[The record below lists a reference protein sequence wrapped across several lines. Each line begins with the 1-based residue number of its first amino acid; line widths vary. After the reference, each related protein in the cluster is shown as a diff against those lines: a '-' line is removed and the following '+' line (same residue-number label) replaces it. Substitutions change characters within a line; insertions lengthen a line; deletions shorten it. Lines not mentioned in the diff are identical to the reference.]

1 MLTRTVSCVGSRH
14 ETATANDAST
24 QNDSDVF
31 RARVISPWKAS
42 TDRDAATLDAAP
54 SLSDNGS
61 VDTEASGVESRRSAR
76 TAGRFW
82 VAVEGVDTELV
93 PRRGDISA
101 TGIFFESEFE
111 IGDAGTVQWLHIA
124 SWDRTCAVTVMA
136 HVVRAVTLADV
147 HREVRGIALEFMPE
161 SDVAAASICH
171 LARYIL
177 ESPPGSESN
186 PEMSPRVSARA
197 GVGAAEATAVRLN
210 KLSVQTL
217 LLETDWTVPV
227 GEAVRVEIIAR
238 GVRRPIRVEG
248 TAVSVLPAMQGT
260 GKRFRIAVHVNS
272 EVEGPLRRFSS
283 IAMAAVRPEEMGRL
297 PAGSQSGPLDHLLSA
312 LIQPPE
318 TPPERRHLSG
328 LLSRIPFT
336 TLCSLIELER
346 LSGDLTIRRGAVTSR
361 LFLREGRFVDVEP
374 YTSDPR
380 GELAKLLEC
389 RDGSFEL
396 DIAPVE
402 RADRIG
408 TTMTQ
413 LLLDLACAADEA
425 KAERGA

>member
-1 MLTRTVSCVGSRH
+1 V
-14 ETATANDAST
+14 DA
-24 QNDSDVF
+24 
-31 RARVISPWKAS
+31 
-42 TDRDAATLDAAP
+42 
-54 SLSDNGS
+54 
-61 VDTEASGVESRRSAR
+61 EASGVESRRSAR

-101 TGIFFESEFE
+101 TGIYFETQFE
-111 IGDAGTVQWLHIA
+111 IGDAGTVQWLHIS

-147 HREVRGIALEFMPE
+147 HHEIRGVALEFMPE
-161 SDVAAASICH
+161 SDVAAAQICE

-177 ESPPGSESN
+177 ETPPGSEAT
-186 PEMSPRVSARA
+186 PAMSPRVSARA
-197 GVGAAEATAVRLN
+197 GAGKAEASAVSLN

-227 GEAVRVEIIAR
+227 GEPVRVEIIAR

-248 TAVSVLPAMQGT
+248 TAVSVLPTMQSN
-260 GKRFRIAVHVNS
+260 GKRFRIAVHVSS
-272 EVEGPLRRFSS
+272 EVQGPLRRFSS
-283 IAMAAVRPEEMGRL
+283 IAMAAVRPGENVAL
-297 PAGSQSGPLDHLLSA
+297 PQPSPAGPLDQLLSA

-318 TPPERRHLSG
+318 SPPERRHLTG
-328 LLSRIPFT
+328 LLSRIPLT

-346 LSGDLTIRRGAVTSR
+346 LSGDLTIRRGTSTSK

-374 YTSDPR
+374 YTADPR
-380 GELAKLLEC
+380 AELGKLLEC
-389 RDGSFEL
+389 RDGTFEL
-396 DIAPVE
+396 DVAPVE

-408 TTMTQ
+408 TSMTQ

-425 KAERGA
+425 ARPGNSGET

>member
-1 MLTRTVSCVGSRH
+1 MDAEGSG
-14 ETATANDAST
+14 A
-24 QNDSDVF
+24 
-31 RARVISPWKAS
+31 
-42 TDRDAATLDAAP
+42 
-54 SLSDNGS
+54 
-61 VDTEASGVESRRSAR
+61 ESRRSAR
-76 TAGRFW
+76 TTGRFW
-82 VAVEGVDTELV
+82 VAVEGVDTEPV

-101 TGIFFESEFE
+101 TGIFFETEFE
-111 IGDAGTVQWLHIA
+111 VGDAGTVQWLHIA
-124 SWDRTCAVTVMA
+124 SWDRAYAVTVMA

-147 HREVRGIALEFMPE
+147 HREIRGVALEFMPE
-161 SDVAAASICH
+161 SDLAAASICE

-177 ESPPGSESN
+177 ETPQATGSKA
-186 PEMSPRVSARA
+186 EMSPRVSTRA
-197 GVGAAEATAVRLN
+197 GAGGAAATAVSLN

-248 TAVSVLPAMQGT
+248 TAVSVLPAMQSS
-260 GKRFRIAVHVNS
+260 GKRYRIAVHVNA

-283 IAMAAVRPEEMGRL
+283 IAMAAVRPGEARA
-297 PAGSQSGPLDHLLSA
+297 PAPEATPAGPLDHLLSA

-328 LLSRIPFT
+328 LLSRIPLT

-346 LSGDLTIRRGAVTSR
+346 LSGDLTIRRGASVST
-361 LFLREGRFVDVEP
+361 LYLRDGRFVDVEP
-374 YTSDPR
+374 YTTDPR
-380 GELAKLLEC
+380 RELAKLLES

-396 DIAPVE
+396 DVAPVE

-425 KAERGA
+425 ANALKKGST

>member
-1 MLTRTVSCVGSRH
+1 MPPPTVRTPARPAAASASSRKLRLRNLIGAVSRRDRGVDFGAVVGDNGR
-14 ETATANDAST
+14 
-24 QNDSDVF
+24 
-31 RARVISPWKAS
+31 
-42 TDRDAATLDAAP
+42 LDA
-54 SLSDNGS
+54 
-61 VDTEASGVESRRSAR
+61 EASGIESRRSAR

-101 TGIFFESEFE
+101 TGIFFETQFE
-111 IGDAGTVQWLHIA
+111 IGDAGTVQWLHIS
-124 SWDRTCAVTVMA
+124 SWDRAFAVTVMA
-136 HVVRAVTLADV
+136 HVVRSVTLADV
-147 HREVRGIALEFMPE
+147 HREIRGVALEFMPE
-161 SDVAAASICH
+161 SDVAAASICE

-177 ESPPGSESN
+177 ESPQGAAPA

-197 GVGAAEATAVRLN
+197 GAGGAQATSVSLN

-248 TAVSVLPAMQGT
+248 TAVSVLPAMQGS

-283 IAMAAVRPEEMGRL
+283 IAMPAVRPGERGL
-297 PAGSQSGPLDHLLSA
+297 PGSGPQPQPVPAGPLNHLLSA

-318 TPPERRHLSG
+318 TPPERRHLTG

-346 LSGDLTIRRGAVTSR
+346 LSGDLTIRRGESTSR
-361 LFLREGRFVDVEP
+361 LFLRDGRFVDVEP
-374 YTSDPR
+374 YTTDPR
-380 GELAKLLEC
+380 SELAKLLEC

-396 DIAPVE
+396 DVAPVE
-402 RADRIG
+402 RVDRIG

-425 KAERGA
+425 NAARDV

>member
-1 MLTRTVSCVGSRH
+1 MTGPRILARAAGLDDTRRLGD
-14 ETATANDAST
+14 ND
-24 QNDSDVF
+24 F
-31 RARVISPWKAS
+31 
-42 TDRDAATLDAAP
+42 
-54 SLSDNGS
+54 
-61 VDTEASGVESRRSAR
+61 VDTETSGSESRRSAR

-82 VAVEGVDTELV
+82 VAVEGVDTEPV

-101 TGIFFESEFE
+101 TGIFFETEFE
-111 IGDAGTVQWLHIA
+111 IGDAGTVQWLHIS
-124 SWDRTCAVTVMA
+124 SWDRACAVTVMA

-147 HREVRGIALEFMPE
+147 RREIRGVALEFMPE
-161 SDVAAASICH
+161 SDVAAAAICE

-177 ESPPGSESN
+177 QSPLGTESA

-197 GVGAAEATAVRLN
+197 GAGAAEATSVNLN

-227 GEAVRVEIIAR
+227 GEPVRVEIIAR

-248 TAVSVLPAMQGT
+248 TAVSVLPTMQSN
-260 GKRFRIAVHVNS
+260 GKRFRIAVHVSS
-272 EVEGPLRRFSS
+272 EVQGPLRRFSS
-283 IAMAAVRPEEMGRL
+283 IAMPAVRPGEHGNLGAMGDAAQQR
-297 PAGSQSGPLDHLLSA
+297 PTGPLDHLLSA

-318 TPPERRHLSG
+318 TPPERRHLTG

-346 LSGDLTIRRGAVTSR
+346 LSGDLTIRRGAVISR

-374 YTSDPR
+374 YTMDPKS
-380 GELAKLLEC
+380 ELAKLLEC

-396 DIAPVE
+396 DVAPVE
-402 RADRIG
+402 RVDRIG
-408 TTMTQ
+408 ATMTQ
-413 LLLDLACAADEA
+413 LLLDLACATDEA
-425 KAERGA
+425 NASREPGP

>member
-1 MLTRTVSCVGSRH
+1 MPAPRVGPKLGQASLDGTSCLGD
-14 ETATANDAST
+14 ND
-24 QNDSDVF
+24 
-31 RARVISPWKAS
+31 R
-42 TDRDAATLDAAP
+42 LDA
-54 SLSDNGS
+54 
-61 VDTEASGVESRRSAR
+61 EATGVESRRSAR

-101 TGIFFESEFE
+101 TGIFFETQFE

-124 SWDRTCAVTVMA
+124 SWDRACGVTVMA
-136 HVVRAVTLADV
+136 HVVRSVTLADV
-147 HREVRGIALEFMPE
+147 HREIRGVAFEFMPE
-161 SDVAAASICH
+161 SDAAAASICE

-177 ESPPGSESN
+177 ESPQGAEAA

-197 GVGAAEATAVRLN
+197 SRGAAEATAVGLS

-227 GEAVRVEIIAR
+227 GESVRVEIIAR

-248 TAVSVLPAMQGT
+248 TAVSVLPAMQSS
-260 GKRFRIAVHVNS
+260 GKRYRIAVHVSS

-283 IAMAAVRPEEMGRL
+283 IAMSAVRPGGPGPELQPRAM
-297 PAGSQSGPLDHLLSA
+297 PAGPLDHLLSA

-318 TPPERRHLSG
+318 TPPERRHLTG
-328 LLSRIPFT
+328 LLSRIPLT

-346 LSGDLTIRRGAVTSR
+346 LSGDLTIRRGESVSR
-361 LFLREGRFVDVEP
+361 LFLSEGRFVDVEP
-374 YTSDPR
+374 YTADPKS
-380 GELAKLLEC
+380 ELAKLLEC

-396 DIAPVE
+396 DVAPVE
-402 RADRIG
+402 RVDRIG

-425 KAERGA
+425 KAAGDAPA

>member
-1 MLTRTVSCVGSRH
+1 MYHGARCHPPCVHALFCAEIG
-14 ETATANDAST
+14 
-24 QNDSDVF
+24 
-31 RARVISPWKAS
+31 
-42 TDRDAATLDAAP
+42 
-54 SLSDNGS
+54 DNGP
-61 VDTEASGVESRRSAR
+61 VDAEASGVESRRSAR

-101 TGIFFESEFE
+101 TGIFFETEFE

-124 SWDRTCAVTVMA
+124 SWDRTCTVTVMA

-147 HREVRGIALEFMPE
+147 HREIRGVALEFMPE
-161 SDVAAASICH
+161 SDAAAASVCA

-177 ESPPGSESN
+177 ERPLGESA
-186 PEMSPRVSARA
+186 PEMSPRVSVRA
-197 GVGAAEATAVRLN
+197 SRGEAEATSVQLN

-217 LLETDWTVPV
+217 LLETDWSVPV
-227 GEAVRVEIIAR
+227 GEPVRVEIIAR

-248 TAVSVLPAMQGT
+248 TAVSVLPTMQSN
-260 GKRFRIAVHVNS
+260 GKRFRIAVHVSS

-283 IAMAAVRPEEMGRL
+283 IAMPAVRPGEVGPL
-297 PAGSQSGPLDHLLSA
+297 APGSAPKPGPAGPLDQLLSA

-346 LSGDLTIRRGAVTSR
+346 LSGDLTIRRGTLISR

-374 YTSDPR
+374 YTPDPR
-380 GELAKLLEC
+380 SELAKLLEC

-396 DIAPVE
+396 TVAPVE
-402 RADRIG
+402 RVDRIG

-425 KAERGA
+425 NAAPEA

>member
-1 MLTRTVSCVGSRH
+1 
-14 ETATANDAST
+14 
-24 QNDSDVF
+24 
-31 RARVISPWKAS
+31 
-42 TDRDAATLDAAP
+42 
-54 SLSDNGS
+54 
-61 VDTEASGVESRRSAR
+61 
-76 TAGRFW
+76 

-101 TGIFFESEFE
+101 TGIFFETEFE

-124 SWDRTCAVTVMA
+124 SWDRACSVTVMA

-161 SDVAAASICH
+161 SDVAAASICE

-177 ESPPGSESN
+177 ESPPGSERD
-186 PEMSPRVSARA
+186 PEISPRVSARA
-197 GVGAAEATAVRLN
+197 GAGAAEATAVRLN

-227 GEAVRVEIIAR
+227 GEPVRVEIIAR

-248 TAVSVLPAMQGT
+248 TAVSVLPAMQSS
-260 GKRFRIAVHVNS
+260 GKRFRIAVHVSS

-283 IAMAAVRPEEMGRL
+283 IGMSAVRPGATAEPPKAASPG
-297 PAGSQSGPLDHLLSA
+297 GPLDHLLSA

-318 TPPERRHLSG
+318 TPPERRHLTG

-346 LSGDLTIRRGAVTSR
+346 LSGDLTIRRGAVTSQ

-374 YTSDPR
+374 YTADPKS
-380 GELAKLLEC
+380 ELAKLLEC

-402 RADRIG
+402 RVDRIG

-425 KAERGA
+425 KAGRDA

>member
-1 MLTRTVSCVGSRH
+1 M
-14 ETATANDAST
+14 DA
-24 QNDSDVF
+24 
-31 RARVISPWKAS
+31 
-42 TDRDAATLDAAP
+42 
-54 SLSDNGS
+54 
-61 VDTEASGVESRRSAR
+61 EASGVESRRSTR

-101 TGIFFESEFE
+101 TGIFFETEFE

-124 SWDRTCAVTVMA
+124 SWDRSSAVTVMA

-147 HREVRGIALEFMPE
+147 HREIRGVALEFMPE
-161 SDVAAASICH
+161 SDVAAASICG

-177 ESPPGSESN
+177 ESPQGTDSN
-186 PEMSPRVSARA
+186 AEMSPRVSARA
-197 GVGAAEATAVRLN
+197 GAGGAEATAVSLN

-248 TAVSVLPAMQGT
+248 TAVSVLPAMQSN

-283 IAMAAVRPEEMGRL
+283 IAMAAVRPGEVGAL
-297 PAGSQSGPLDHLLSA
+297 PPEATPVGPLDHLLSA
-312 LIQPPE
+312 LIKPPE
-318 TPPERRHLSG
+318 TPPERRHLTG

-346 LSGDLTIRRGAVTSR
+346 LSGDLTVRRGASVST
-361 LFLREGRFVDVEP
+361 LFLRDGRFVDVEP
-374 YTSDPR
+374 YTTDPR
-380 GELAKLLEC
+380 GELGKLLEC

-396 DIAPVE
+396 DVAPVE
-402 RADRIG
+402 RVDRIG

-425 KAERGA
+425 AKPGNSGSP

>member
-1 MLTRTVSCVGSRH
+1 M
-14 ETATANDAST
+14 
-24 QNDSDVF
+24 
-31 RARVISPWKAS
+31 P
-42 TDRDAATLDAAP
+42 TLDGAP
-54 SLSDNGS
+54 GVGENGRLD
-61 VDTEASGVESRRSAR
+61 VEASGVESRRSAR

-101 TGIFFESEFE
+101 TGIFFESEFD

-124 SWDRTCAVTVMA
+124 SWDRACTVTVMA

-147 HREVRGIALEFMPE
+147 HREIRGVALEFMPE
-161 SDVAAASICH
+161 SDAAAASICE

-177 ESPPGSESN
+177 ESPQGAGAV

-197 GVGAAEATAVRLN
+197 ARGAAAATSVKLD

-248 TAVSVLPAMQGT
+248 TAVSVLPAMQSS
-260 GKRFRIAVHVNS
+260 GKRFRIAVHVKS

-283 IAMAAVRPEEMGRL
+283 IAMPAVRPGAAGK
-297 PAGSQSGPLDHLLSA
+297 PASESPPPAGPLDHLLSA

-318 TPPERRHLSG
+318 TPPERRHLTG

-346 LSGDLTIRRGAVTSR
+346 LSGDLTIRRGALTSR

-374 YTSDPR
+374 YTPDPKS
-380 GELAKLLEC
+380 ELAKLLEC

-396 DIAPVE
+396 DVAPVE
-402 RADRIG
+402 RVDRIG

-425 KAERGA
+425 NAARDA